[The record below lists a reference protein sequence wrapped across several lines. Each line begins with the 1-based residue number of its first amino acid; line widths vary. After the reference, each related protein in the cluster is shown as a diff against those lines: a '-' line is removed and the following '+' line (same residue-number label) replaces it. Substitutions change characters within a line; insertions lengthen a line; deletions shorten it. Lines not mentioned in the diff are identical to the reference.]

1 MLCIVMLVSNNND
14 DIRDAPD
21 SNLYYPAGTG

>member
-1 MLCIVMLVSNNND
+1 MLVSNNND